1 MSKDFEKAYRELA
14 ESEIPDLWDRIEAG
28 LENKTT
34 PEITKEGRA
43 ETEGEAIEEEKEET
57 IHETIQEV
65 SPKTDVK
72 EKRYGKRKWARFA
85 KYSGIAAAAVCVA
98 VIIPAAV
105 FLFRS
110 GLTKGYS
117 GGAAVTEGI
126 DTAASADEAMEFA
139 ADEAIGVAADE
150 EESCETA
157 SEEMDAGAGALDEEA
172 GELEEDKEEE
182 QSEDMAVAEMA
193 DASQMRDAADELKK
207 ESQSSVKQESAPQE
221 AGTEGGSAF
230 AEAIIEGTVFEHV
243 EIKVT
248 EAQNDFDRED
258 GSLPGTLYTVTVQKD
273 DSGKLKEGEEL
284 VVDVPAH
291 SSYALVKDGVFEVD
305 LVYKGNGTYGLEE
318 CYRQIEG

>member
-28 LENKTT
+28 LESKTT
-34 PEITKEGRA
+34 PEMTKEGRA

-126 DTAASADEAMEFA
+126 DTAASADEA
-139 ADEAIGVAADE
+139 IGVAADE

-157 SEEMDAGAGALDEEA
+157 SEEMDAGAGALD
-172 GELEEDKEEE
+172 
-182 QSEDMAVAEMA
+182 V
-193 DASQMRDAADELKK
+193 
-207 ESQSSVKQESAPQE
+207 
-221 AGTEGGSAF
+221 
-230 AEAIIEGTVFEHV
+230 
-243 EIKVT
+243 
-248 EAQNDFDRED
+248 
-258 GSLPGTLYTVTVQKD
+258 
-273 DSGKLKEGEEL
+273 
-284 VVDVPAH
+284 
-291 SSYALVKDGVFEVD
+291 
-305 LVYKGNGTYGLEE
+305 
-318 CYRQIEG
+318 